1 MHTITIKSDK
11 PKVLISLEEYE
22 NLKETV
28 ELLSNNPNLAQ
39 ELKREREKIEK
50 GEFVILDDFRKKTTL
65 GFHRKNRAQ
74 KISL

>member
-39 ELKREREKIEK
+39 ELRKEREKIEK
-50 GEFVILDDFRKKTTL
+50 GEFVILEDFKKK
-65 GFHRKNRAQ
+65 F
-74 KISL
+74 KIK

>member
-28 ELLSNNPNLAQ
+28 ELLSNNPKLAQ
-39 ELKREREKIEK
+39 ELKKEREKIEK
-50 GEFVILDDFRKKTTL
+50 GEFVIFEDFKK
-65 GFHRKNRAQ
+65 KY
-74 KISL
+74 KIK

>member
-28 ELLSNNPNLAQ
+28 ALLSNNPNLAQ
-39 ELKREREKIEK
+39 ELRKEREKIEK
-50 GEFVILDDFRKKTTL
+50 GEFVILEDFKKK
-65 GFHRKNRAQ
+65 F
-74 KISL
+74 KIK

>member
-1 MHTITIKSDK
+1 MHTITIRSDK

-50 GEFVILDDFRKKTTL
+50 GEFVILDDFRKKY
-65 GFHRKNRAQ
+65 
-74 KISL
+74 KIK

>member
-22 NLKETV
+22 KLKETV
-28 ELLSNNPNLAQ
+28 ELLSNNPKLAQ

-50 GEFVILDDFRKKTTL
+50 GEFVILEDFKK
-65 GFHRKNRAQ
+65 KY
-74 KISL
+74 KIM

>member
-28 ELLSNNPNLAQ
+28 ELLSYNPRLAQ
-39 ELKREREKIEK
+39 ELKKEREKIEK
-50 GEFVILDDFRKKTTL
+50 GEFVIFEGFKK
-65 GFHRKNRAQ
+65 KY
-74 KISL
+74 KIK